1 MKDILISDI
10 VCMANGKVLSGNGTV
25 DENGTLSASKDD
37 YISDITTS
45 SQEVEKGSLFI
56 AIRGGHKFVQDAI
69 DRGAIC
75 CLVEEENLELDC
87 KGCTIIYVDSTEK
100 AIIELAKF
108 YRSLFNIPAVAVTGS
123 KGKTSTKDLVAS
135 VLSEKYNVLKTEGNF
150 NNGIGVPITIFKLR
164 EHHEMM
170 VIEMGMSNFGEIE
183 KLTDIV
189 KPNVAIISNIGVD
202 HIEYLG
208 SKEGILKAK
217 MEITKG
223 LQFGGT
229 LILNEDDEMLSTV
242 VKSEYPNFEIV
253 TYGKSDNADY
263 KIENIIADGIETS
276 TFTVNTEKMSESFTL
291 NYPGEFMVYNAL
303 CGIICGEEFDVDTK
317 SVRRGILKLEL
328 SKNRLDKFKLKCG
341 TTVINDAYNASP
353 DSMRAVVNI
362 LDEVKDK
369 RKIVVLGDMFEL
381 GENSQKMHRELG
393 EYLATKQ
400 INNIIFVGDMMKN
413 TYSAY
418 TKDCE
423 NSCVHVTSIDEIIPE
438 LNTLKLDNNDVLLF
452 KASNGMKFRDVISVV
467 RETM

>member
-10 VCMANGKVLSGNGTV
+10 VCIANGKVISGNGTV

-37 YISDITTS
+37 YISNITTS
-45 SQEVEKGSLFI
+45 SQEVEIGSLFI

-69 DRGAIC
+69 DKGAIC
-75 CLVEEENLELDC
+75 CLVEERLELDS
-87 KGCTIIYVDSTEK
+87 KGCTIIYVESTEK

-135 VLSEKYNVLKTEGNF
+135 VLAEKYNVLKTEGNF
-150 NNGIGVPITIFKLR
+150 NNEIGVPITIFKLR
-164 EHHEMM
+164 EHHEIM
-170 VIEMGMSNFGEIE
+170 VIEMGMNHFGEIE

-223 LQFGGT
+223 LKLGGT
-229 LILNEDDEMLSTV
+229 LILNQDDEMLSTV
-242 VKSEYPNFEIV
+242 KQSDFENFKIV
-253 TYGKSDNADY
+253 SYGKSKDANY
-263 KIENIIADGIETS
+263 NIKNIIADGIETS
-276 TFTVNTEKMSESFTL
+276 TFEVDADGKTESYTL

-303 CGIICGEEFDVDTK
+303 CGIICGDEFGVDAD
-317 SVRRGILKLEL
+317 SIRRGILNLEL
-328 SKNRLDKFKLKCG
+328 SKNRLDNFSLKCG

-353 DSMRAVVNI
+353 DSMRAVVSI
-362 LDEVKDK
+362 LDEVNNK
-369 RKIVVLGDMFEL
+369 RKVVVLGDMFEL
-381 GENSQKMHRELG
+381 GENSQTMHKELG
-393 EYLATKQ
+393 EFLATKDLD
-400 INNIIFVGDMMKN
+400 NIIFVGDMMKN
-413 TYSAY
+413 AYLAYS
-418 TKDCE
+418 KLSE
-423 NSCVHVTSIDEIIPE
+423 NNCVYVTNIDEIIPK
-438 LNTLKLDNNDVLLF
+438 LNDLTLNANDVLLF

-467 RETM
+467 KENM

>member
-37 YISDITTS
+37 YISNITTS
-45 SQEVEKGSLFI
+45 SQEVETGSLFI

-69 DRGAIC
+69 DKGAIC
-75 CLVEEENLELDC
+75 CLVEEKLDLDC

-108 YRSLFNIPAVAVTGS
+108 YRALFNIPAVAVTGS

-135 VLSEKYNVLKTEGNF
+135 VLAEKYNVLKTEGNF
-150 NNGIGVPITIFKLR
+150 NNEIGVPITIFKLR

-229 LILNEDDEMLSTV
+229 LILNQDDEMLSTI
-242 VKSEYPNFEIV
+242 KQSDYSNFNIV
-253 TYGKSDNADY
+253 TYGKSEEADY
-263 KIENIIADGIETS
+263 VIKNIEADGIETS
-276 TFTVNTEKMSESFTL
+276 TFTVNADDTTETYTL

-303 CGIICGEEFDVDTK
+303 CGIICGDEFDVDAVSK
-317 SVRRGILKLEL
+317 RRGIINLEL
-328 SKNRLDKFKLKCG
+328 SKNRLDKFILECG

-353 DSMRAVVNI
+353 DSMRAVIDI

-369 RKIVVLGDMFEL
+369 RKIVVIGDMFEL
-381 GENSQKMHRELG
+381 GENGPKMHKELG
-393 EYLATKQ
+393 EYLATKD
-400 INNIIFVGDMMKN
+400 IDNVVFVGDLMKN

-418 TKDCE
+418 SKLCD
-423 NSCVHVTSIDEIIPE
+423 NSCVHVSSIDEIVP
-438 LNTLKLDNNDVLLF
+438 KLEAINLGENDVLLF
-452 KASNGMKFRDVISVV
+452 KASNGMKFRDVISEI

>member
-10 VCMANGKVLSGNGTV
+10 VCIANGKVLSGNGTV

-37 YISDITTS
+37 YISNITTS
-45 SQEVEKGSLFI
+45 SQEVEVGSLFI

-69 DRGAIC
+69 DKGAIC
-75 CLVEEENLELDC
+75 CLVEEELELDC

-100 AIIELAKF
+100 AIVELAKF
-108 YRSLFNIPAVAVTGS
+108 YRSLFNIPAIAVTGS

-135 VLSEKYNVLKTEGNF
+135 VLAEKYNVLKTEGNF
-150 NNGIGVPITIFKLR
+150 NNEIGVPITIFKLR

-170 VIEMGMSNFGEIE
+170 VIEMGMNHFGEIE

-217 MEITKG
+217 MEIVKG
-223 LQFGGT
+223 LQFGGI
-229 LILNEDDEMLSTV
+229 LILNQDDEMLSTV
-242 VKSEYPNFEIV
+242 KQSDYSNFKIV
-253 TYGKSDNADY
+253 TYGKTEDVDY
-263 KIENIIADGIETS
+263 KIENIVADGIETS
-276 TFTVNTEKMSESFTL
+276 SFNVSNDNITENYTL
-291 NYPGEFMVYNAL
+291 KYPGEFMVYNAL
-303 CGIICGEEFDVDTK
+303 CGIVCGEEFDVDAESIK
-317 SVRRGILKLEL
+317 RGILKLEL
-328 SKNRLDKFKLKCG
+328 SKNRLDKFILECG
-341 TTVINDAYNASP
+341 ATVINDAYNASP

-362 LDEVKDK
+362 LDEVKNK

-381 GENSQKMHRELG
+381 GETSAKMHKELG
-393 EYLATKQ
+393 EFLATKQ
-400 INNIIFVGDMMKN
+400 IDNIIFVGDLMKN

-418 TKDCE
+418 TNHCD
-423 NSCVHVTSIDEIIPE
+423 NSCVYINGIDEIITK
-438 LNTLKLDNNDVLLF
+438 LNDLNLGNNDVLLF